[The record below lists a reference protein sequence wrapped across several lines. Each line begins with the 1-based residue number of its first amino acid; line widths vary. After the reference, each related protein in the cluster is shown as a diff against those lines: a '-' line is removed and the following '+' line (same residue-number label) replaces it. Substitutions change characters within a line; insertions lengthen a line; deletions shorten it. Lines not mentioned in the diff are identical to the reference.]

1 MTVATAIDNNPKAV
15 TTKMLICI
23 SGFVVGTAEM
33 VVSGDGNYASSSNGQ
48 CLLHVRSRLQQQ
60 LLSPQQQQ
68 HQQQQQMTSANGT
81 CTAAL
86 MKKTLPVRPGDD
98 VVKRTRS
105 MNVYEMSQD
114 LLDKQIELL
123 ERKYG
128 GRGRAN
134 NAARIIQR
142 AFRHY
147 SMRRKFATITAMAKA
162 DQRRLSRRLHS
173 ELVDSAWSCPSNGH
187 DASNDPMSSASMAAA
202 ASSAMTS
209 TAADDSVA
217 RAEYVIR
224 TNFAA
229 LVRELNEEGVRS
241 SSRSVAAARHHQQ
254 QQQQVRMSPQHHQH
268 FYHHHHHH
276 HQHFYHHQHS
286 HHQNHSSAGHA
297 YQYQHSF
304 DLSQYHHAHFQ
315 GASSP
320 PPSAVLTNG
329 VAAAGPVPSVSHSP
343 YGSHHHHHHHHNHH
357 QQQQQ
362 QQQQHH
368 HNHSSHN
375 NNSNNNHSQGQQQ
388 QLANA
393 QQHGEFRRSDS
404 KSSTGPASASKRV
417 PPEVP
422 RRTSSALSTKSP
434 LAPASQGSLA
444 HDSHHPRQQPQQRS
458 QTPGLPDGA
467 RPYPPTVELAASSA
481 AAGSSERR
489 TSNLSA
495 EHSTSEDS
503 LEGAGYSNIFWSE
516 NGGTGHHNHAATSAS
531 SHAHSSPVPFPT
543 APYDRLNAGPTPQ
556 AVATPASAA
565 SSQPTTPAQAKVL
578 ESIRKRQYRVGL
590 NLFNKKPERGVA
602 YLTQKGF
609 LEASPRAVAKFFI
622 SRKGVSKQMI
632 GEYLGN
638 LQNPFNMAALDFFIE
653 ELDFAGLDI
662 DVALRRFQ
670 TYFRMPG
677 EAQKIERLMEVFGQR
692 YCQCNPQVVA
702 RLRNPDTVFILAFA
716 VIMLNTDLHTPSI
729 KADKRMKLED
739 FIKNLR
745 GIDDGANVD
754 QDVLVGIYERVKA
767 TEFKPGADHVTQV
780 LKVQQSI
787 VGKKPNLVL
796 PHRRLVCYCRLY
808 EVADAGRRER
818 PGLHQREVFLFN
830 DILVVTKIF
839 SKKKN
844 GVTYSFRQSFQLA
857 GLNVSY
863 FESHHY
869 PFGIRLSQR
878 VDGRTLIM
886 FNARNDHDRAK
897 FCEDLREAILE
908 MDEMENLR
916 IEGELD
922 KQRSAARISRAPTT
936 PTSHQPPT
944 ATLLAANG
952 VGGANT
958 SLLASGRDNRD
969 SGVADMDHNG
979 SVTTLEETCTPI
991 ARRTSNGVGHQRSV
1005 VIRDATGRSEA
1016 TLKRTTLSN
1025 SLLDIHDP
1033 AERYQ
1038 RRGSV
1043 GSLDSGMSISFQSS
1057 TTNSTMSRDS
1067 SPKNL
1072 QHQQPPVS
1080 AATGKV
1086 RGLQHQSSFLGN
1098 IFHKAR
1104 ERKNSRGSDCANAA
1118 AAPTAVN
1125 VNVTVV
1131 TGTPAKQPPP
1141 ANGSYP
1147 TPHCT
1152 DV

>member
-1 MTVATAIDNNPKAV
+1 MMMVNE
-15 TTKMLICI
+15 MR
-23 SGFVVGTAEM
+23 TAEM

-68 HQQQQQMTSANGT
+68 QQQQQMTSTNGT

-86 MKKTLPVRPGDD
+86 MKKTLPVRAGDD

-134 NAARIIQR
+134 NAARVIQR
-142 AFRHY
+142 SFRHY

-173 ELVDSAWSCPSNGH
+173 ELIESTWCTGNALDTSNG
-187 DASNDPMSSASMAAA
+187 PICSSSAAA
-202 ASSAMTS
+202 AA

-224 TNFAA
+224 TNFAS

-241 SSRSVAAARHHQQ
+241 SSRSVSAARHQ
-254 QQQQVRMSPQHHQH
+254 QQQQVRMSPQQHHHPHHHQH

-276 HQHFYHHQHS
+276 S
-286 HHQNHSSAGHA
+286 HHGNQATAGH

-304 DLSQYHHAHFQ
+304 DLSQYHHAHYQ
-315 GASSP
+315 GAGSP
-320 PPSAVLTNG
+320 PPSAVLANG
-329 VAAAGPVPSVSHSP
+329 VAAAGPIPSVSHSP
-343 YGSHHHHHHHHNHH
+343 YGSHHHHQQK

-362 QQQQHH
+362 QQQQ
-368 HNHSSHN
+368 
-375 NNSNNNHSQGQQQ
+375 NHSQGQQL
-388 QLANA
+388 LAHS
-393 QQHGEFRRSDS
+393 QHGEFRRSES
-404 KSSTGPASASKRV
+404 KSSTTGPASGGKRV

-434 LAPASQGSLA
+434 LAAPSQGSLA
-444 HDSHHPRQQPQQRS
+444 DSHPRQQPQQRS

-467 RPYPPTVELAASSA
+467 RSYPPMIELAAAASSA
-481 AAGSSERR
+481 ERR

-516 NGGTGHHNHAATSAS
+516 NGGTGRDQNHALTSATSS
-531 SHAHSSPVPFPT
+531 SSSSSSTSHTHSSPVPFPP
-543 APYDRLNAGPTPQ
+543 AQFDRLNGGPATPQ
-556 AVATPASAA
+556 SVVGPSATSAYTTTGSG

-638 LQNPFNMAALDFFIE
+638 LQNSFNMAALDFFIE
-653 ELDFAGLDI
+653 ELDFAGLDV

-745 GIDDGANVD
+745 GIDEGANVD
-754 QDVLVGIYERVKA
+754 QEMLVGIYERVKA
-767 TEFKPGADHVTQV
+767 AEFKPGADHVTQV

-944 ATLLAANG
+944 PTLLTANG
-952 VGGANT
+952 GGVANT

-979 SVTTLEETCTPI
+979 SVTTLEETCTPM
-991 ARRTSNGVGHQRSV
+991 ARRTSNGAGGHQRSV
-1005 VIRDATGRSEA
+1005 IIRDAAGRSEA

-1033 AERYQ
+1033 VERYQ

-1072 QHQQPPVS
+1072 QHQPAVS
-1080 AATGKV
+1080 AAMATAKV

-1104 ERKNSRGSDCANAA
+1104 ERKNSRGSDCAAA
-1118 AAPTAVN
+1118 AANVSVTLGTA
-1125 VNVTVV
+1125 
-1131 TGTPAKQPPP
+1131 TPAKQPPVQP
-1141 ANGSYP
+1141 TNGSYP

>member
-1 MTVATAIDNNPKAV
+1 MTVATAIDNTPKAV

-68 HQQQQQMTSANGT
+68 QQQMTSTNGT
-81 CTAAL
+81 CTAAV
-86 MKKTLPVRPGDD
+86 MKKTLPVRPADD

-134 NAARIIQR
+134 NAARVIQR
-142 AFRHY
+142 SFRHY

-173 ELVDSAWSCPSNGH
+173 ELVESSWSASNNGH
-187 DASNDPMSSASMAAA
+187 DAHNGPISSSSAADA
-202 ASSAMTS
+202 ASAATS
-209 TAADDSVA
+209 TTAADDSVA

-224 TNFAA
+224 TNFAS

-241 SSRSVAAARHHQQ
+241 SSRSVSAGRH
-254 QQQQVRMSPQHHQH
+254 QQVRMSPQQ
-268 FYHHHHHH
+268 HHHHPHHH

-286 HHQNHSSAGHA
+286 HHQNHASAGH

-304 DLSQYHHAHFQ
+304 DLSQYHHAHYQ

-320 PPSAVLTNG
+320 PPTAVLANG
-329 VAAAGPVPSVSHSP
+329 VAAAGPIPSVSHSP
-343 YGSHHHHHHHHNHH
+343 YGSHHHHHHQNHN
-357 QQQQQ
+357 
-362 QQQQHH
+362 
-368 HNHSSHN
+368 HN
-375 NNSNNNHSQGQQQ
+375 NNNNNNSNHSQGQQ
-388 QLANA
+388 LANA
-393 QQHGEFRRSDS
+393 QHGEFRRSDS
-404 KSSTGPASASKRV
+404 KSSTGLGSASKRV

-434 LAPASQGSLA
+434 LAPSSQGSLA
-444 HDSHHPRQQPQQRS
+444 DAHPRQQPQQRS
-458 QTPGLPDGA
+458 QTPGLPDGV
-467 RPYPPTVELAASSA
+467 RSYPAMVELASAASS
-481 AAGSSERR
+481 GERR

-516 NGGTGHHNHAATSAS
+516 NGGTGHQNHAATSAS
-531 SHAHSSPVPFPT
+531 SHAHSSPVPFPP
-543 APYDRLNAGPTPQ
+543 AQYDRLNGAGPTPQ
-556 AVATPASAA
+556 AVVPSAA
-565 SSQPTTPAQAKVL
+565 TNAYTTGSCGGSGSGSQPTTPAQAKVL

-638 LQNPFNMAALDFFIE
+638 LQNSFNMAALDFFIE
-653 ELDFAGLDI
+653 ELDFAGLEV

-745 GIDDGANVD
+745 GIDEGANVD
-754 QDVLVGIYERVKA
+754 QEILVGIYERVKA
-767 TEFKPGADHVTQV
+767 AEFKPGADHVTQV

-944 ATLLAANG
+944 PTVVMLAANG
-952 VGGANT
+952 VAGGPNT

-991 ARRTSNGVGHQRSV
+991 SRRTSNGVGHQRSV
-1005 VIRDATGRSEA
+1005 VIRDASGRSEA

-1033 AERYQ
+1033 VERYQ

-1072 QHQQPPVS
+1072 QHQPAVS
-1080 AATGKV
+1080 AALATAKV

-1104 ERKNSRGSDCANAA
+1104 ERKNSRGSDCAANAS
-1118 AAPTAVN
+1118 PAVN

-1141 ANGSYP
+1141 PPPTTNGTYP